1 MKDNKHTAAR
11 LGTFAGGHKVDC
23 GDAAIGPRLAPQ
35 ATSRQIKIAAFLAA
49 LVAAFASSPA
59 FAQDAPKLPCG
70 DSDKKCVLRLMRD
83 HAAIKL
89 AFWQSALSLPA
100 GERIGPA
107 PPELVQYIT
116 LDNIA
121 NDYPER
127 PLATSPDPAFLADLK
142 SAIADLPP
150 NIWALFPRKLAGL
163 YFVDGLGG
171 TGYTDYVFDVRGKP
185 VAAFVVLDAAVLAKQ
200 SANAWATWKE
210 NTPFKADARYK
221 LDARIE
227 EDNADSRKNALQYI
241 LLHELGHVFSVG
253 TNIHPPWNIEPRRIA
268 PAAKYPFFDQSW
280 QIDRKANKYRSRFDA
295 VFPQR
300 ARTAYYFGAKLEASE
315 MTATYSSLLGTNYPS
330 LYAATVPGD
339 DFAES
344 FASYVHVVLMNR
356 PWQITISSD
365 GAPLATFKSC
375 WDEARCAAKRTRLEQ
390 LLKSAGKG

>member
-1 MKDNKHTAAR
+1 M
-11 LGTFAGGHKVDC
+11 
-23 GDAAIGPRLAPQ
+23 PQ
-35 ATSRQIKIAAFLAA
+35 AALCQITRTALLAAFSI
-49 LVAAFASSPA
+49 AFATLPA
-59 FAQDAPKLPCG
+59 FAQEVPKSPCG
-70 DSDKKCVLRLMRD
+70 DSDKKCAQRLMRN
-83 HAAIKL
+83 HAATRL
-89 AFWQSALSLPA
+89 ALWRSALALPA

-107 PPELVQYIT
+107 PPELIEYIT

-121 NDYPER
+121 NDFPER
-127 PLATSPDPAFLADLK
+127 PQAISPDPALLADLK

-150 NIWALFPRKLAGL
+150 EIWVLFPKRLAGL

-171 TGYTDYVFDVRGKP
+171 TGYTDYVFDGRGKP

-210 NTPFKADARYK
+210 NTPFKADAGYT
-221 LDARIE
+221 LDVRIE
-227 EDNADSRKNALQYI
+227 AANGDNRKNALQYI

-253 TNIHPPWNIEPRRIA
+253 TNIHPPWNTEPRRLSSA
-268 PAAKYPFFDQSW
+268 SKYPFFDQSW

-300 ARTAYYFGAKLEASE
+300 ARTVYYFGAKLEASE
-315 MTATYSSLLGTNYPS
+315 MVATYSSLHATNFPS

-356 PWQITISSD
+356 PWQITISTD
-365 GAPLATFKSC
+365 GAPVATFKSC
-375 WDEARCAAKRTRLEQ
+375 WDEARCAAKRIQLEQ
-390 LLKSAGKG
+390 LLKSVPKG